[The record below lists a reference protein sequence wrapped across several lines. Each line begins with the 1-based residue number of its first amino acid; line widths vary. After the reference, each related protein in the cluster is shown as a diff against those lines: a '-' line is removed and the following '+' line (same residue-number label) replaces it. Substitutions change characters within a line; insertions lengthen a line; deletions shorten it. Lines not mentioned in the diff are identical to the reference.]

1 MEYQKY
7 MYMIVHPAPALI
19 ASQYEPMDFASHYV
33 SGTTRYYDGK
43 VLFAQIDI
51 NYRHPYFDID
61 RALGELVPH
70 KDGRPKATKFVKCYR
85 VIEHI
90 DFKAITGFFITN
102 PDGSCL
108 ELKKSTSEDEI
119 SLQEEGILRIY
130 AEINPLSMLVLSRSS
145 WMEFGNYIT
154 RQDYFKNVPK
164 LCYTQLEFDAKQF
177 LKEFEQNSFIQPPV
191 PGVHPSKLRDA
202 VLELLDKPQKM
213 TKGITLD
220 SQFNKIPYKM
230 VRHGFMFFGASEHL
244 LFRMPSIS
252 DIEKNNIRFW
262 RGMY

>member
-7 MYMIVHPAPALI
+7 LYMIVHPAPALI
-19 ASQYEPMDFASHYV
+19 ASQYEPVEFASHYV
-33 SGTTRYYDGK
+33 SGSTRYYDGK
-43 VLFAQIDI
+43 VLFAQIDSS
-51 NYRHPYFDID
+51 YRHPWFDID
-61 RALGELVPH
+61 KAFESVVAH
-70 KDGRPKATKFVKCYR
+70 KDGRLKATKFVKCYR

-90 DFKAITGFFITN
+90 DFEALLGFYITN

-108 ELKKSTSEDEI
+108 ELSKI
-119 SLQEEGILRIY
+119 SNEGNLREEGILRIY

-145 WMEFGNYIT
+145 WMEFGDYIT

-164 LCYTQLEFDAKQF
+164 LCYTQLEFDANLF
-177 LKEFEQNSFIQPPV
+177 LKEFEQNSFMQPPV

-202 VLELLDKPQKM
+202 VLELLEKPQKK

-230 VRHGFMFFGASEHL
+230 VRHGFMFAGAGKHL
-244 LFRMPSIS
+244 LFQMPSIS